1 MNIIKI
7 QDQLKSVPD
16 NTLVGYVEN
25 PTGQV
30 PTYLALSEL
39 QRRKDMRSKYQAN
52 KPEEKTVAEDLVQ
65 EVQPQVMGVAGLPEA
80 QPMMEAM
87 QPPPEMPIEQ
97 MAQGGLADLDV
108 GNMYDENNYANGG
121 IVAFADGGSILDRLR
136 LGFASPDE
144 IRSMQN
150 TTSSNPFMGGM
161 PPADRDPM
169 VLQYQ
174 RKALYDELEK
184 PGANKLEIYNK
195 INEID
200 AKIKDPYGVG
210 GYTPPKEVP
219 SPKPE
224 VKPKPETKKETT
236 PSLGGLGLEK
246 VKGIGDYAKELQ
258 DYIGPDE
265 SRKAL
270 NERIAK
276 MDARAASMEEKAPWF
291 ALAKAGFEAASAR
304 PEFGKGQSAAADFA
318 RGAGVGIKDYMESQ
332 EKLAT
337 LEEKRF
343 NLSADIAKADRAE
356 KIAIAKYGADSKQ
369 AIEERNF
376 KIKLQ
381 ERSLAV
387 QKEMNDADNAA
398 AIAKAMLAGKLDQ
411 KDLLKYKN
419 QYRSENSEYLA
430 WREKMIKDK
439 GEKIVN
445 TKEFKDASD
454 AYLNQLIARDLNQ
467 TKGTASASTIDTSQW
482 SLAS

>member
-1 MNIIKI
+1 MNILKI

-16 NTLVGYVEN
+16 NALVGYVQN

-39 QRRKDMRSKYQAN
+39 QRRKDMRAKYQAN
-52 KPEEKTVAEDLVQ
+52 KPGDKTVAEDLVQ
-65 EVQPQVMGVAGLPEA
+65 ESQPGIMALPEG
-80 QPMMEAM
+80 QPMQQAM
-87 QPPPEMPIEQ
+87 QPPPEMPMEQ
-97 MAQGGLADLDV
+97 MAQGGLAELDV
-108 GNMYDENNYANGG
+108 GDMYDEKNYANGG
-121 IVAFADGGSILDRLR
+121 IVAFADGGSIFDKLR

-161 PPADRDPM
+161 PSADRDPM

-236 PSLGGLGLEK
+236 PSSGGLGLEK
-246 VKGIGDYAKELQ
+246 IKGIGDYAKELQ

-265 SRKAL
+265 NRKAL

-291 ALAKAGFEAASAR
+291 ALAKAGFEAASAK

-318 RGAGVGIKDYMESQ
+318 RGAGVGVKDYMESQ
-332 EKLAT
+332 EKIAT

-343 NLSADIAKADRAE
+343 NLLSDIAKADRAE

-369 AIEERNF
+369 AVEERNF

-419 QYRSENSEYLA
+419 QYRSEHPEYLA
-430 WREKMIKDK
+430 WQKKMIDDK